1 MEKLHHRAQTRGT
14 APAGGNSL
22 REFNRLSEGCQ
33 TLNDAG
39 TRGRW
44 LGGVVSE
51 DKMWFQ
57 VHFLQKQASRTLRP
71 SWVSFPYHRRL
82 WADQIR
88 RPGTFQRGRP
98 PPPGPELGFLLSP
111 GETATP
117 GTPGF
122 HSSVGGAGGI
132 RLNLQR
138 LIWTP
143 VPPRNSPK
151 TNIVEDQLL
160 PASSH

>member
-22 REFNRLSEGCQ
+22 CEFNRLSEGCQ

-39 TRGRW
+39 TRGR
-44 LGGVVSE
+44 GGGEGGGGVSE

-57 VHFLQKQASRTLRP
+57 VHFAEASVPHIEAIAGQFSVPPQTLGRSDKTSRYIPERP
-71 SWVSFPYHRRL
+71 
-82 WADQIR
+82 
-88 RPGTFQRGRP
+88 GRP

-122 HSSVGGAGGI
+122 HSSVGGGSG
-132 RLNLQR
+132 
-138 LIWTP
+138 
-143 VPPRNSPK
+143 
-151 TNIVEDQLL
+151 
-160 PASSH
+160 

>member
-1 MEKLHHRAQTRGT
+1 MMPG
-14 APAGGNSL
+14 PGG
-22 REFNRLSEGCQ
+22 RE
-33 TLNDAG
+33 
-39 TRGRW
+39 RGR
-44 LGGVVSE
+44 GGVSE

-57 VHFLQKQASRTLRP
+57 VRFAEASVPHIEAIAGHFSVPPQTPGRSDKTSRYIP
-71 SWVSFPYHRRL
+71 E
-82 WADQIR
+82 
-88 RPGTFQRGRP
+88 RPGP

-122 HSSVGGAGGI
+122 HSSVGGGWGGI

-143 VPPRNSPK
+143 VPPETARKQSEN
-151 TNIVEDQLL
+151 
-160 PASSH
+160 